1 MNSWTL
7 GLRDLDQSLG
17 CISNKNDTIWEK
29 ISASTLWSHSHW
41 DKHVVEN
48 CLCTFGARFCSE
60 EIFKAR
66 NLSENV
72 IVMFD
77 ETTPSTKTHQRDIRP
92 DLPVAAKVMAGGNIN
107 QRVVKTWQSGL
118 VQRIFPLGLDI
129 GILGNLNIS
138 LLCFLCP
145 RTTTNIIKDSFQSF
159 SHTPAV
165 VATLF
170 FKPFLTVT
178 GSAHLDSN
186 KWRCALCAQYAW
198 QLQQGFSSASSCR
211 WEGNLL

>member
-17 CISNKNDTIWEK
+17 CISNKNDTIWEQ
-29 ISASTLWSHSHW
+29 ISASTLCSHSHW
-41 DKHVVEN
+41 DKNVVEN

-60 EIFKAR
+60 EIFKAS

-92 DLPVAAKVMAGGNIN
+92 DLPVAAKVMARGNIN
-107 QRVVKTWQSGL
+107 QRVVRTWQSGL

-138 LLCFLCP
+138 LLCFLFP
-145 RTTTNIIKDSFQSF
+145 RTTTNIIRQF
-159 SHTPAV
+159 SIIFTYFCSSGYTVLQAFSYGHWLCTPRFKQMTV
-165 VATLF
+165 CSMCSVCLATAAGLF
-170 FKPFLTVT
+170 F
-178 GSAHLDSN
+178 G
-186 KWRCALCAQYAW
+186 
-198 QLQQGFSSASSCR
+198 QL
-211 WEGNLL
+211 L